1 MEMPSSL
8 IFRHRVV
15 RLIPKDC
22 AALVRLPCAACV
34 AITIADF
41 SASTSVWTGCT
52 RDFPLINAIGDADHG
67 INMDRGFQAV
77 LTKLP
82 AFANQD
88 IGSIAKNIGMVL
100 ISTVGGASG
109 PLYGT
114 LFMQI
119 GKETAGKLELTLNDW
134 TAAIDSAV
142 NGVMMRGKANLGDKT
157 MLDTLIPALNTLKEC
172 AADGTSLTE
181 ALKASEKTAE
191 QGMLSTIPLVAKKG
205 RASYLG
211 ERSAGTQDPGA
222 TSSYFLLKTAV
233 HALSSSA

>member
-1 MEMPSSL
+1 MLKKRRQVEDMHLPPFDDSQSLEGQAEM
-8 IFRHRVV
+8 
-15 RLIPKDC
+15 
-22 AALVRLPCAACV
+22 
-34 AITIADF
+34 TISRDQFIDWVKAF
-41 SASTSVWTGCT
+41 AGVIAENKEYLTGL
-52 RDFPLINAIGDADHG
+52 DSAIGDGDHG

-172 AADGTSLTE
+172 TADGTSLTE

>member
-1 MEMPSSL
+1 MTISRDQFIVWIKDFAGVIAENKEYLTSL
-8 IFRHRVV
+8 
-15 RLIPKDC
+15 D
-22 AALVRLPCAACV
+22 
-34 AITIADF
+34 
-41 SASTSVWTGCT
+41 S
-52 RDFPLINAIGDADHG
+52 AIGDADHG

-77 LTKLP
+77 LSKLP

-134 TAAIDSAV
+134 IAAIESGV
-142 NGVMMRGKANLGDKT
+142 NGVMMRGKANIGDKT
-157 MLDTLIPALNTLKEC
+157 MLDTLIPTLNTLKEC
-172 AADGTSLTE
+172 AAHGASIEE
-181 ALKASEKTAE
+181 ALGAAERTAK
-191 QGMLSTIPLVAKKG
+191 QGMLATTPLVAKKG

-222 TSSYFLLKTAV
+222 TSSYYLMKTAA
-233 HALSSSA
+233 HALSNSA

>member
-1 MEMPSSL
+1 MTISRDQF
-8 IFRHRVV
+8 IVW
-15 RLIPKDC
+15 IKDF
-22 AALVRLPCAACV
+22 AGV
-34 AITIADF
+34 IAENKEYLTELD
-41 SASTSVWTGCT
+41 S
-52 RDFPLINAIGDADHG
+52 AIGDADHG
-67 INMDRGFQAV
+67 INMNRGFQAV
-77 LTKLP
+77 LAKLP
-82 AFANQD
+82 AFENQD

-134 TAAIDSAV
+134 TSALDSAV

-157 MLDTLIPALNTLKEC
+157 MLDSLIPALNTLKDCSANE
-172 AADGTSLTE
+172 TSLAD
-181 ALKASEKTAE
+181 ALSASEKAAE
-191 QGMLSTIPLVAKKG
+191 QGMLSTTPLVAKKG

-222 TSSYFLLKTAV
+222 TSSYYLLKTAA
-233 HALSSSA
+233 HAFGNSA

>member
-1 MEMPSSL
+1 MTISRDQF
-8 IFRHRVV
+8 IVWV
-15 RLIPKDC
+15 KDF
-22 AALVRLPCAACV
+22 AGVLAENKEYL
-34 AITIADF
+34 
-41 SASTSVWTGCT
+41 TGL
-52 RDFPLINAIGDADHG
+52 DSAIGDADHG

-82 AFANQD
+82 AFENQD

-114 LFMQI
+114 LFMQL

-134 TAAIDSAV
+134 ITALDSAV

-157 MLDTLIPALNTLKEC
+157 MLDTLIPALNKLKEC
-172 AADGTSLTE
+172 AATGASLEDALRE
-181 ALKASEKTAE
+181 AEKTAE
-191 QGMLSTIPLVAKKG
+191 QGMLSTVPLVARKG

-211 ERSAGTQDPGA
+211 ERSAGAQDPGA
-222 TSSYFLLKTAV
+222 TSSYYLLKTAA
-233 HALSSSA
+233 HALSRSA

>member
-1 MEMPSSL
+1 MIISRDQFIVWIKDFASL
-8 IFRHRVV
+8 IAENKEY
-15 RLIPKDC
+15 L
-22 AALVRLPCAACV
+22 
-34 AITIADF
+34 
-41 SASTSVWTGCT
+41 TSL
-52 RDFPLINAIGDADHG
+52 DSAIGDADHG

-77 LTKLP
+77 LTKMP
-82 AFANQD
+82 AFENQD
-88 IGSIAKNIGMVL
+88 IGSISKNIGMVL

-134 TAAIDSAV
+134 IAAIESAV

-172 AADGTSLTE
+172 AASGAPLAD
-181 ALKASEKTAE
+181 ALQAAAKTAE
-191 QGMLSTIPLVAKKG
+191 QGMLSTTPLVARKG

-222 TSSYFLLKTAV
+222 TSSYYLLKTAAQ
-233 HALSSSA
+233 ALSHAA

>member
-1 MEMPSSL
+1 MTISRDQF
-8 IFRHRVV
+8 IVWV
-15 RLIPKDC
+15 KDF
-22 AALVRLPCAACV
+22 AGVLAENKEYL
-34 AITIADF
+34 
-41 SASTSVWTGCT
+41 TGL
-52 RDFPLINAIGDADHG
+52 DSAIGDADHG

-82 AFANQD
+82 AFENQD

-114 LFMQI
+114 LFMQL

-134 TAAIDSAV
+134 ITALDSAV

-157 MLDTLIPALNTLKEC
+157 MLDTLIPALNKLKEC
-172 AADGTSLTE
+172 AASGASLEDALRE
-181 ALKASEKTAE
+181 AEKTAE
-191 QGMLSTIPLVAKKG
+191 QGMLSTVPLVARKG

-211 ERSAGTQDPGA
+211 ERSAGAQDPGA
-222 TSSYFLLKTAV
+222 TSSYYLLKTAA
-233 HALSSSA
+233 HALGSSA